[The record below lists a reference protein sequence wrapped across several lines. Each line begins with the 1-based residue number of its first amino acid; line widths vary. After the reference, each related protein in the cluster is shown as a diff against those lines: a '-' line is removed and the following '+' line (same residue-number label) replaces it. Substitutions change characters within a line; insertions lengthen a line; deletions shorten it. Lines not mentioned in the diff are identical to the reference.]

1 MRRVSV
7 RRVLEVQQ
15 DVAATLK
22 TLSALDARDPRH
34 GALMDQYTELL
45 ALRLEVERAEMSTRR
60 PR

>member
-34 GALMDQYTELL
+34 GVLMDQYTELL